1 MKTLAVYPRR
11 ERPNPPVDAWMLPNG
26 GVHFDASG
34 MPANWQDDGTVRKEL
49 LW

>member
-11 ERPNPPVDAWMLPNG
+11 ERPNPPIYAWSLPNG
-26 GVHFDASG
+26 GVRRE
-34 MPANWQDDGTVRKEL
+34 PAAPGTWTEGDTARREL